1 MKITK
6 VKTEEKSNARGVAW
20 YLRDRWEAITNNRLM
35 LPILLMVGFVLS
47 FAIPQFNLVNP
58 YVQIII
64 MYIGINIIL
73 TTSLN
78 IVNGYMGEFSIG
90 HAGFMA
96 VGAYVAS
103 LLTLHVFP
111 SSSSF
116 FFFPLAVI
124 AGGLGAALV
133 SLVVAIPS
141 FKTRGDY
148 LAIITLAFLF
158 IVKSVLE
165 NINAIGGP
173 RGIVG
178 IDKLTTMPWVF
189 FFTVLSLWVIRNFI
203 HSNYGRGVLSIRE
216 DEVASRL
223 MSVNTRQAKFLAF
236 AVSSFFAGVAGA
248 LFAHLLQFIS
258 PRVFD
263 VLKSTD
269 ILIMVYLG
277 GIGSI
282 AGSILGAT
290 IYTVLLEVLRPLG
303 MFRMVLMPL
312 LLVFLM
318 IFRPRGIMGLRELRW
333 FVPIQD
339 LKFVKRWRRKKVVN
353 DANSAS

>member
-1 MKITK
+1 MATSKMGTDK
-6 VKTEEKSNARGVAW
+6 KSGVRSPIS
-20 YLRDRWEAITNNRLM
+20 YLRDHRGATGNNKLVVWIV
-35 LPILLMVGFVLS
+35 LIVGLALS
-47 FAIPQFNLVNP
+47 FAIPQFGLVNG
-58 YVQIII
+58 YIQTII
-64 MYIGINIIL
+64 MYVGINIIL

-148 LAIITLAFLF
+148 LALITLAFTY
-158 IVKSVLE
+158 IVKSLIQ
-165 NINAIGGP
+165 NIAAIGGP

-178 IDKLTTMPWVF
+178 IDKLTTLPWVF
-189 FFTVLSLWVIRNFI
+189 VWTVLSVWIMRNFVY
-203 HSNYGRGVLSIRE
+203 SNFGRGVFSLRE
-216 DEVASRL
+216 DEVAARL
-223 MSVNTRQAKFLAF
+223 MSVNTRQVKFLAF
-236 AVSSFFAGVAGA
+236 ALSSFFAGVAGA
-248 LFAHLLQFIS
+248 LFAHLLQYIS
-258 PRVFD
+258 PNVFD
-263 VLKSTD
+263 ISKSVDVL
-269 ILIMVYLG
+269 LMVYLG

-282 AGSILGAT
+282 GGSILGAT
-290 IYTVLLEVLRPLG
+290 IYTVLLEILRPLG

-318 IFRPRGIMGLRELRW
+318 IYRPRGIMGLHELRW
-333 FVPIQD
+333 LVPGQELNI
-339 LKFVKRWRRKKVVN
+339 VKRWRRKKVVN